1 MSLNKSKDIRE
12 LKKFDIDLEFGQQ
25 WEKYIDDLFCGA
37 KKAEIKTERDK
48 WQKTGNICIEVES
61 WGKPSGLETTEAD
74 VWVQNLVKDG
84 KLLASI
90 MIPTDVLKEILPDVS
105 KVTVMGGDNNASKI
119 NLVPLGKL
127 MTTMLSY
134 SSD

>member
-1 MSLNKSKDIRE
+1 MSLNKSKDIKE

-61 WGKPSGLETTEAD
+61 WGKPSGLQTTEAD

-90 MIPTDVLKEILPDVS
+90 MIPTDVLKEILPDIS
-105 KVTVMGGDNNASKI
+105 KVTVMGGDNNASKL

>member
-1 MSLNKSKDIRE
+1 MALNESTSIKE

-48 WQKTGNICIEVES
+48 WQQTGNICIEVES
-61 WGKPSGLETTEAD
+61 WGKPSGLEATEAD

-105 KVTVMGGDNNASKI
+105 KGTVMGGDNNASKL